1 MRLID
6 AACTEIKTTGTLTRA
21 GFWARQCVLIPLV
34 AWIVMMGVKSVM
46 MWPAVMVAAVLLISS
61 WGRRLHDRGHS
72 AWWLLV
78 ALIPGLGLLIL
89 LVECGLRGSSFA
101 SARFQPTRAVD
112 YLSVLPHM
120 P

>member
-6 AACTEIKTTGTLTRA
+6 AACSEIKTTGTLTRA
-21 GFWARQCVLIPLV
+21 GFWARQCVLIPV
-34 AWIVMMGVKSVM
+34 VVWIVMTGFKTVVG
-46 MWPAVMVAAVLLISS
+46 WPALLVAMVLLVSS

-89 LVECGLRGSSFA
+89 FVECGLRGSSFA

-120 P
+120 N